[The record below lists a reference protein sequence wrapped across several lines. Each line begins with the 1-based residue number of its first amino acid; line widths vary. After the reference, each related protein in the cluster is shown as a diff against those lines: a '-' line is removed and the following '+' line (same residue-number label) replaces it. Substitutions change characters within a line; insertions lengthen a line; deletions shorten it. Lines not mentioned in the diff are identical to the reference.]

1 MEKLTQARARINEI
15 DAQIAPLFEARM
27 RAVED
32 VIAYKLENGLP
43 VFDAAREDA
52 LLERNSAFIQDE
64 AYRPYY
70 TDFQRAVMRVSKQ
83 YQRSL
88 ISAGTIAYQG
98 TEGAYASIAL
108 KKLFPHQKARS
119 YETWDEVFSA
129 VEDGA
134 AACGVV
140 PFENSYTGEVG
151 EVLDLL
157 YRHDIYIREIYDL
170 PIRHYLLG
178 VPGASVTDIKQV
190 YSHPQALSQC
200 RTFLEPYR
208 FEQVPYL
215 NTALAAEYV
224 ARTGDKTKA
233 AIASEET
240 AELYG
245 LQILKKNINTS
256 NENTTRF
263 IVVSREAGRTGNRFS
278 LLFTLRHD
286 AGQLAAVMQVIAQN
300 GFNMECIRS
309 KSMHDLPW
317 QYYFYVEIVGDASS
331 DEAKAMIG
339 QIEPLC
345 TRLKVLGAYVK

>member
-1 MEKLTQARARINEI
+1 MDKLSQARMKINDI
-15 DAQIAPLFEARM
+15 DARIAPLFEERM
-27 RAVED
+27 RAVEE

-43 VFDAAREDA
+43 IFDAAREDA
-52 LLERNSAFIQDE
+52 VIERNLSRIEKE

-70 TDFQRAVMRVSKQ
+70 ADFLRDVMRVSKQ

-88 ISAGTIAYQG
+88 VSAGTVVYQG
-98 TEGAYASIAL
+98 AEGAYAFIAL
-108 KKLFPHQKARS
+108 KKLFPHQTARS
-119 YETWDEVFSA
+119 YETWEDVFAA
-129 VEDGA
+129 VENGD

-157 YRHDIYIREIYDL
+157 YRHGIYIREIYDL
-170 PIRHYLLG
+170 PIRHYLLA
-178 VPGASVTDIKQV
+178 VPGASLSEIRQV

-200 RTFLEPYR
+200 RAFLEPYR
-208 FEQVPYL
+208 FEQIPYL
-215 NTALAAEYV
+215 NTAVAAEYV
-224 ARTGDKTKA
+224 AKSKDRTKA
-233 AIASEET
+233 AIASKET

-245 LQILKKNINTS
+245 LQVLKENINTS
-256 NENTTRF
+256 KENTTRF
-263 IVVSREAGRTGNRFS
+263 IVISREPGRSGNRFS

-309 KSMHDLPW
+309 KSMRDLPW
-317 QYYFYVEIVGDASS
+317 QYYFYVEIVGDAASE
-331 DEAKAMIG
+331 EAKAMIR

-345 TRLKVLGAYVK
+345 TRLKILGAYIK